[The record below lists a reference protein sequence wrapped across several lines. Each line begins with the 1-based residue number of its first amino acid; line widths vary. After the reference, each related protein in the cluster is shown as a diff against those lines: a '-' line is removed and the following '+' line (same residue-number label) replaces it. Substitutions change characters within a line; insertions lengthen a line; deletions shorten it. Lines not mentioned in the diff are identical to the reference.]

1 MAKKKKTRAAS
12 KRKSNLLAPKTVL
25 AVAIGLP
32 ANSHTFN
39 SMTDPALDSVRPYI
53 KGLIYKLFTK
63 GQKIGSD
70 YIVEYKEVVDA
81 TAFFNGVTSSP
92 DLIFCMS
99 RTVLEAASAKF
110 PESAQIPIVGI
121 VSTPADF
128 NNNRNVFGISG
139 QRAQK
144 GKQYYDNFL
153 DTVPLLKSAGQKLY
167 VLTKKDYPPTERA
180 FAALPNS
187 PNIVEVKVSSLAE
200 IEAAIPTMTPGGLLI
215 LPADLFFG
223 CAARIIELAQA
234 QKLPDFW
241 PVTDW
246 VKPTLPS
253 ALAGYGVPQLMCGE
267 MLAERIADYW
277 AQGWPNQRFTV
288 VNRFRFRVDGQCFCG
303 HSTRRCDRHAYG
315 LDPCVRGPNNSRIR
329 RPV

>member
-1 MAKKKKTRAAS
+1 MAKK
-12 KRKSNLLAPKTVL
+12 RKSRTVSKKKPNLLSQQTVL
-25 AVAIGLP
+25 AVAIGP
-32 ANSHTFN
+32 QASSHTFN
-39 SMTDPALDSVRPYI
+39 SMTDPALDTVRPYI

-63 GQKIGSD
+63 GKKIGTD
-70 YIVEYKEVVDA
+70 YIVDYREVVNA
-81 TAFFNGVTSSP
+81 TSFFNGLSTNP

-99 RTVLEAASAKF
+99 RTVLAAASAKF

-139 QRAQK
+139 LRAQK
-144 GKQYYDNFL
+144 GRQYYDNFL
-153 DTVPLLKSAGQKLY
+153 DTVPLLKSAGQKMY
-167 VLTKKDYPPTERA
+167 VLTKNNYPPTEKA

-187 PNIVEVKVSSLAE
+187 PDIVEVKVSTVAE

-223 CAARIIELAQA
+223 CAPRIIELAKA

-253 ALAGYGVPQLMCGE
+253 ALAGYGVPQLACGE

-288 VNRFRFRVDGQCFCG
+288 VNDSDFVWMA
-303 HSTRRCDRHAYG
+303 SVAAAIDRETTIDMHTG
-315 LDPCVRGPNNSRIR
+315 LIHV
-329 RPV
+329 